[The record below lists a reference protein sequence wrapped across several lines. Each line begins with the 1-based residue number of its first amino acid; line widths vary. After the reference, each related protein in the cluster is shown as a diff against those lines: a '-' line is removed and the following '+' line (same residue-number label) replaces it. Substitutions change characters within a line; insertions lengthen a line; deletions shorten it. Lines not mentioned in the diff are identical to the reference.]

1 MMYNSEYNS
10 MSYSESM
17 SYAYNESITTVGT
30 ICWTYWYS
38 ALISQILTPKS
49 YHRLGLIDIFC
60 VCLGI
65 DCNILE
71 QIAIWGVRSV
81 PKNTHS
87 ATTPENRAAQFVHYH
102 MPLQLD

>member
-1 MMYNSEYNS
+1 MHSAKQSIHISKHLPEGARLQCTPVLRISELQILLAS
-10 MSYSESM
+10 KSWHPK
-17 SYAYNESITTVGT
+17 SITTVGA

-38 ALISQILTPKS
+38 ALISQILRPKS

-71 QIAIWGVRSV
+71 QIDAG
-81 PKNTHS
+81 
-87 ATTPENRAAQFVHYH
+87 
-102 MPLQLD
+102 

>member
-1 MMYNSEYNS
+1 MCRLSADQMGGTTTSTVDVTTK
-10 MSYSESM
+10 
-17 SYAYNESITTVGT
+17 SITTVGA

-38 ALISQILTPKS
+38 ALITQILTPKS

-81 PKNTHS
+81 PNCTHS
-87 ATTPENRAAQFVHYH
+87 ASEARK
-102 MPLQLD
+102 